1 VIEAERVRLPALST
15 ATAFTRY
22 APFGSEP
29 VIHQKLPVHDVV
41 LHANDAN
48 RLPPPHRSSRLRPAL
63 SVARADIWMLFPV
76 QTPLDGPV
84 MATLG
89 KVLSDPVVG
98 VGVGV
103 GVVVVF
109 ATVTERLADV
119 LAPAESFT
127 VATSV
132 TAPSGTVA
140 VFQL

>member
-63 SVARADIWMLFPV
+63 SVARADTWMLFPV

-89 KVLSDPVVG
+89 KVLSEPV
-98 VGVGV
+98 VGV